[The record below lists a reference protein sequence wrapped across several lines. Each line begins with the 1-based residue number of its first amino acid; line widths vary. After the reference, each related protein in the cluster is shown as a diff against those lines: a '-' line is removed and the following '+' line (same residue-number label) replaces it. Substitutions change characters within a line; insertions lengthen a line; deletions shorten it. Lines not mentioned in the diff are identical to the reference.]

1 MKPMLAR
8 AFNPTLIKWPGF
20 VQPKL
25 NGLRAMWLPKEEV
38 LLSRDQ
44 HIWDETTLPHVFKG
58 LRLLNDFVNFFY
70 PDRRGFVGFDGE
82 IYSHGMSLQQIN
94 SRGSVNRKS
103 PHADCGVLKFHMFD
117 VIGNFPQEKRFEFL
131 DFMTGTSLPGL
142 EFVST
147 HLCHSQE
154 EFDRLYELYLNKER
168 YEGVMWRDR
177 TAPYGFDFM
186 CGNKENR
193 WNTIV
198 KRKPRQDLVARI
210 LNRVEGEGKH
220 AGMVG
225 AFVCELPDGKTF
237 NVGSGLTDAQ
247 RRQIWAMPL
256 DKVVGVPL
264 RIDYEVLSDGGIPL
278 KPTIACVELLLMD

>member
-8 AFNPTLIKWPGF
+8 AFNASLIKWPGF

-25 NGLRAMWLPKEEV
+25 NGLRAMWLHEEEV

-44 HIWDETTLPHVFKG
+44 HVWNESVLPHVFEG
-58 LRLLNDFVNFFY
+58 LRQLTEHIKFFFSQ
-70 PDRRGFVGFDGE
+70 DTCKGIDGE
-82 IYSHGMSLQQIN
+82 IYCHGMSLQQIN

-103 PHADCGVLKFHMFD
+103 PHADYGKLKFNVFD
-117 VIGNFPQEKRFEFL
+117 VVSLLPQEKRFEFL
-131 DFMTGTSLPGL
+131 DYLAGQSFPGI
-142 EFVST
+142 EEVPT

-154 EFDRLYELYLNKER
+154 EFDRLYDLYLNKER

-225 AFVCELPDGKTF
+225 AFVCQLDDGKTF
-237 NVGSGLTDAQ
+237 NVGSGLSDAQ
-247 RRQIWAMPL
+247 RRQIWDMPL
-256 DKVVGVPL
+256 EKVVGVPL